1 MRGYPVRRFL
11 ILAAFA
17 GLAGCATDM
26 PLSEETE
33 TPALVLARGQ
43 DQLQAMQRYLSPYE
57 AKLRKEGYH
66 PERLARFAAHFPR
79 EEWDYLRRL
88 YTGEIRG
95 ESIAPHPGSPIYEIA
110 SAIRLTEA
118 EGDPGFKIRHPRRSR

>member
-11 ILAAFA
+11 ILVAFA
-17 GLAGCATDM
+17 GLAGCATDT
-26 PLSEETE
+26 PLSEKTE
-33 TPALVLARGQ
+33 TPELVLARGA
-43 DQLQAMQRYLSPYE
+43 DQLQAMQRYLQPYA

-66 PERLARFAAHFPR
+66 PERLARFTAHFPR

-95 ESIAPHPGSPIYEIA
+95 ESIAPQPGSPLYEIA
-110 SAIRLTEA
+110 SAMRLTEA
-118 EGDPGFKIRHPRRSR
+118 EGDPGFKVKHPGRSR

>member
-1 MRGYPVRRFL
+1 MRRFL
-11 ILAAFA
+11 ILVTFA

-26 PLSEETE
+26 PLSDKTE

-43 DQLQAMQRYLSPYE
+43 DQFQAMQRYLSPYA

-66 PERLARFAAHFPR
+66 PERLARFTAHFPR

-95 ESIAPHPGSPIYEIA
+95 ESIAPHPGSPVYEIA

-118 EGDPGFKIRHPRRSR
+118 EGDPGLKIRNPRRTR